1 MQGRWPE
8 MERQHAEAVALYELV
23 AAAGMPVG
31 GMEAAALS
39 TLPADWASLQAAIGE
54 AAAGREQE
62 VLACQLELD
71 AGARPARTRQSGGGC
86 SGTDMQLTTRRLWRS

>member
-8 MERQHAEAVALYELV
+8 MERQHAEAAALYELV
-23 AAAGMPVG
+23 AVAGMPVG

-39 TLPADWASLQAAIGE
+39 TLAADWAALRAAIGA

-71 AGARPARTRQSGGGC
+71 AGARPARMRRTGGPALGRAC
-86 SGTDMQLTTRRLWRS
+86 G